1 MDFAELERVLLAVA
15 RPEADAR
22 VRAIRQRLG
31 GCRWRHL
38 GDPLQ
43 VGQVEDEG
51 FPPGMVALVPHR
63 LGDPPFRR
71 TSFSPGAEGAR
82 VDAEFRVGGKS
93 RPRDL
98 HFDDVFGAQPREH
111 PPPAFPRRRVPLEE
125 VGVERQGDATGKQDP
140 VGPGAHQVRLE

>member
-1 MDFAELERVLLAVA
+1 MVERVLVT
-15 RPEADAR
+15 DAALELIEKLTR
-22 VRAIRQRLG
+22 THGKLMFHQSG
-31 GCRWRHL
+31 GCCD
-38 GDPLQ
+38 G
-43 VGQVEDEG
+43 
-51 FPPGMVALVPHR
+51 
-63 LGDPPFRR
+63 
-71 TSFSPGAEGAR
+71 SSPMCYPAG
-82 VDAEFRVGGKS
+82 EFRVGGKS